1 MIMTMVAII
10 DEQYSSE
17 FPHNFEQM
25 YSKTSSLASAIYTQN
40 WGAVKWASFDSSA
53 GINQFVGKLSKLP
66 RFTVREQV
74 LY

>member
-1 MIMTMVAII
+1 MYIVFDEIYLEILARYDVMIMTMVAII

-40 WGAVKWASFDSSA
+40 
-53 GINQFVGKLSKLP
+53 
-66 RFTVREQV
+66 
-74 LY
+74 